1 MNNLIKCNFKKL
13 FLSKDQFFVDSTTDF
28 NQKIPAIVAFIN
40 QQTGIDFNWT
50 LPQHTNRLTEEQLIK
65 IQEVVAKEAQPTL
78 VSMITPYVKPQL
90 KKLFG
95 DRLKYKIRVSAQIK
109 GRWNENVYKENRVG
123 KWIDG
128 LFYEDEKRPNLA
140 FPTRGHQDLD
150 NNGNRSSHTLIFYFQ
165 LTYPFVNA
173 SLLEYAPFEKE
184 TGLMP
189 FHDTAG
195 YSNEI
200 LSDVLDK
207 LQWRVA
213 GVIPGNINLMTGLTI
228 HRSTLKADIPRIALN
243 VKIQPKSLDYLNFIY
258 GYDLSSCQRGDN
270 VHTKLSVLYEIL
282 KDASHKNRL
291 LLFET
296 AITAIL
302 LGDIQKMH
310 DALKAFCLFDVSEL
324 QMNRIA
330 LGAVLRKIMF
340 HVKISELHYL
350 DNPLSHVAPL
360 SCAASIL
367 KTVGESVNSRK

>member
-1 MNNLIKCNFKKL
+1 MNNLTKCNYKNV
-13 FLSKDQFFVDSTTDF
+13 FLSKEQFLIDNTTDF
-28 NQKIPAIVAFIN
+28 IQKIPSIVTSIN
-40 QQTGIDFNWT
+40 LHSGINYDWT
-50 LPQHTNRLTEEQLIK
+50 LPQNKDLLTEKQLIK
-65 IQEVVAKEAQPTL
+65 IQEVVAKDAQPKL
-78 VSMITPYVKPQL
+78 VSTITPYIKPQL

-95 DRLKYKIRVSAQIK
+95 DRLKYNIRVSAQIK
-109 GRWNENVYKENRVG
+109 GRWNENVIKDNRVG

-128 LFYEDEKRPNLA
+128 LFYEDEKRPNIA

-165 LTYPFVNA
+165 LTHPFEHA

-189 FHDTAG
+189 FLDTKG

-200 LSDVLDK
+200 LADVLDK

-213 GVIPGNINLMTGLTI
+213 GIIPGNINLMTGLTI

-243 VKIQPKSLDYLNFIY
+243 VKIQPTSLDYLNFIY
-258 GYDLSSCQRGDN
+258 GYDLSPCHSGDN
-270 VHTKLSVLYEIL
+270 VNTKLSVLYEIL
-282 KDASHKNRL
+282 KDASRKNPL

-302 LGDIQKMH
+302 LGDFQKMH
-310 DALKAFCLFDVSEL
+310 DALNAFCLFDVSEL

-330 LGAVLRKIMF
+330 LGAVLRKIMLQ
-340 HVKISELHYL
+340 VKISELHYL

-367 KTVGESVNSRK
+367 ETVGESNNTCK